1 MHRSKQHPYV
11 VRSPLSVAA
20 EQRYR
25 DSGAERLAVLKRP
38 LPGLMTT
45 FMQSI
50 V

>member
-1 MHRSKQHPYV
+1 
-11 VRSPLSVAA
+11 LSVAA